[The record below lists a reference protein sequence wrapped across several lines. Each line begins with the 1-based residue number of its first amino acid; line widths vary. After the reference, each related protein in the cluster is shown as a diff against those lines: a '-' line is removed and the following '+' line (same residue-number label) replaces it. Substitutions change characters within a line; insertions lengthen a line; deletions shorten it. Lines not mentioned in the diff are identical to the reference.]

1 MAGTASAMSSFFSLI
16 VYRFYVRDADDVG
29 GKCSRHLCID
39 SSVAVAVLVSIS
51 QKKEIFHQNESIGKM
66 KYGLNID

>member
-1 MAGTASAMSSFFSLI
+1 M
-16 VYRFYVRDADDVG
+16 RDADDVG

-39 SSVAVAVLVSIS
+39 SSLAVAVLVSIS
-51 QKKEIFHQNESIGKM
+51 QKKEIFHQNKSIDEM